1 MEGLTDSVVVQLG
14 VGLAA
19 AYLILKLVFE
29 QIIPLFRPMVPGQK
43 GKPGN
48 GTAAM
53 IKETHDRIADLHRW
67 HDVRNS
73 DGVFVWY
80 VRSSLE
86 NALSK
91 LADNIDTQ
99 TRVLQELVLLTK
111 ETARAMERM
120 EGKQHE

>member
-1 MEGLTDSVVVQLG
+1 MGGLTDNFVLQLG
-14 VGLAA
+14 IGLAA

-29 QIIPLFRPMVPGQK
+29 HVIPLFKPVIEQK
-43 GKPGN
+43 SGKIN

-53 IKETHDRIADLHRW
+53 VKKTHDRVADLYRW
-67 HDVRNS
+67 HDVRNA

-86 NALSK
+86 TALGK

-99 TRVLQELVLLTK
+99 TKVLQELVLLTR
-111 ETARAMERM
+111 ETAKAMERM
-120 EGKQHE
+120 EDKNRE